1 MTNVVAIARAAPAS
15 PCAGLDRQRER
26 VGPEQEDPDHERGTV
41 GAPRLEV
48 ERGDSLDVAE
58 RARDPTVARDPRRDP
73 TLDRVGV
80 RLAGLRA
87 PRVEVRDLRARDR
100 EDEPARGAVGGDQAG
115 PRSASTRRRA

>member
-1 MTNVVAIARAAPAS
+1 MTNVVATRTRRASIGLAR
-15 PCAGLDRQRER
+15 GLDRQRER

-58 RARDPTVARDPRRDP
+58 RARDPTVARDRDVTPRS
-73 TLDRVGV
+73 TRVGV

-87 PRVEVRDLRARDR
+87 HASKSG
-100 EDEPARGAVGGDQAG
+100 PARA
-115 PRSASTRRRA
+115 